1 MKSEKA
7 MSDARREKFYCSECG
22 HELDGEFVERL
33 RQGEPVYCEACGS
46 RITVKIQKKVGL
58 PRAVNLRPQTP
69 LWKQAAPEP
78 TMDDILEAQRHE
90 GEKTPQ
96 AAAIPR
102 VVPDWYT
109 KLHKPKKPAND
120 KCIQILNTLSILVG
134 VLILATVP
142 GELIATSGTVDF
154 YWQIAMVACALGS
167 IITDIRFHKIIKQKD
182 YSFRGI
188 DLIIWGFVGCFG
200 YGVGALVLVKGIC
213 IVLYTAHPNSG
224 YPHLTR
230 AQKFHVAISRLN
242 ANSTYVGFLIW
253 FGTLPAVIATYMTS
267 PGSDLIKNIVL
278 GIIALLFD
286 AFLFK
291 PKLKQSVKN
300 RRNIV
305 LGVGMLT
312 IGIIGTIDFAM
323 GVVLLL
329 KGLAVILL
337 CGISDQ
343 QETPPVP
350 VGPAE
355 VLPEPEESSET
366 VPVAGDKAV
375 SPTPV
380 PIPDPET
387 QVQVPTPPRTLT
399 PIITAPARP
408 AQPIP
413 PSIKSTEPPIK
424 ELGVTPSTEDFEKQA
439 AIQSYLNR
447 VYTVLSSKIR
457 DRVQK
462 LDISEKEKREVLDG
476 LVSLTSQ
483 EQEQFLAELEELARR
498 LMPELVGRILRLN
511 LSKVQNEVLLR
522 QMEYLSD
529 QEQLEFVAELEHAR
543 TGAV

>member
-1 MKSEKA
+1 MTGEKA
-7 MSDARREKFYCSECG
+7 MSDARRDKFYCSECG

-46 RITVKIQKKVGL
+46 RITVRMQKRVGL
-58 PRAVNLRPQTP
+58 PRAEIARPQTP
-69 LWKQAAPEP
+69 LRKPAAPEP
-78 TMDDILEAQRHE
+78 TMDDILAAQRRE
-90 GEKTPQ
+90 CEKPPQ
-96 AAAIPR
+96 ASAGPR

-109 KLHKPKKPAND
+109 KLHKPKKDPSD
-120 KCIQILNTLSILVG
+120 KGIQILNTLSILVG
-134 VLILATVP
+134 VLTLTTIP
-142 GELIATSGTVDF
+142 RGLIAVAGTVDF

-167 IITDIRFHKIIKQKD
+167 IITDIRFHSLIKQRD

-200 YGVGALVLVKGIC
+200 YGVGALVLVKGIL
-213 IVLYTAHPNSG
+213 IVVYTAHPKSG

-230 AQKFHVAISRLN
+230 AQKFHVVISRLN
-242 ANSTYVGFLIW
+242 TNSTYVGFLIL
-253 FGTLPAVIATYMTS
+253 FGTLPAVIASYIAS
-267 PGSDLIKNIVL
+267 PGPDLITRIVL
-278 GIIALLFD
+278 GTIALLFD

-291 PKLKQSVKN
+291 PKLKQNVAN
-300 RRNIV
+300 RRNLA
-305 LGVGMLT
+305 LGAGMLA

-329 KGLAVILL
+329 KGVAILLL
-337 CGISDQ
+337 CGISEPQ
-343 QETPPVP
+343 QKPPVP

-355 VLPEPEESSET
+355 IIAEPAKGSET
-366 VPVAGDKAV
+366 IPVTGV
-375 SPTPV
+375 QVESPTPV
-380 PIPDPET
+380 PIPVPEM
-387 QVQVPTPPRTLT
+387 QVQVPTPLKTPT
-399 PIITAPARP
+399 PIIMAPARP

-413 PSIKSTEPPIK
+413 SSIKSPEPPAK
-424 ELGVTPSTEDFEKQA
+424 EPSVVPSSEDFEKQA

-462 LDISEKEKREVLDG
+462 LDIQEKEKREVLDG
-476 LVSLTSQ
+476 LVTLTSQ
-483 EQEQFLAELEELARR
+483 EQEQFLTELEELARR

-511 LSKVQNEVLLR
+511 LSKEQNEGLLR